1 MRQFRKGK
9 RLISLCEQKSL
20 AVQRVIARLNSD
32 RKDLVEKIAQCDAE
46 LQSLE
51 QVLKTLQFNDTSVTR
66 AEIFSQIKQQAMLL
80 HQRVNVNLERGMHI
94 ENVADIDT
102 EIERCQ
108 KQLAVLKR
116 KEMKFTKW
124 MQQGKQRWMM
134 QQESVSEDEKLDL
147 FPWMTK

>member
-80 HQRVNVNLERGMHI
+80 HQRGNVNLERGMHI